1 MQGSY
6 SLLDWDNE
14 KQKKCIQDKGT
25 AIITDAFCV
34 NGGVIVY
41 MNAWGKDAVIRNVPS
56 MGNDCFAY
64 I

>member
-41 MNAWGKDAVIRNVPS
+41 MNAWRKGCCNPQCPKY
-56 MGNDCFAY
+56 G
-64 I
+64 